1 MILSI
6 AKVWVKVMVNSVLIR
21 VGVGVT
27 INTIVQIR
35 VRVISRPWVG
45 IKSRQGYSKD

>member
-6 AKVWVKVMVNSVLIR
+6 AKVWAKVIVNSVLIR
-21 VGVGVT
+21 VGIGVT
-27 INTIVQIR
+27 INTIFQIR

-45 IKSRQGYSKD
+45 VRPRQGYS